1 MKASISSKIT
11 QGGNTPPSPSVEPRK
26 TRAELKK
33 DLKNSIKAKAIGLQK
48 SATPEV
54 TSKKG
59 STKESIQATSSKFPK
74 ELIPQI
80 LREDKYFLII
90 NKPAGL
96 VVHPD
101 GKTIEPTLCDWIV
114 QNYPKIVGV
123 GEPSKGPN
131 GVLLDRPGIVH
142 RLDRETSGVLVIAK
156 TQESF
161 EFLKKSFQT
170 RDVQKTYNTF
180 VWGLVKEDKG
190 SIDRPIGRSKTDFK
204 KWSAERFAR
213 GDLRPATTEY
223 KVLLRKS
230 FVEGEEKGGGEET
243 VKLSSKDSKNSKI
256 PLNFTFV
263 EAYPKTGRTHQI
275 RVHFKA
281 INHPVVGDALYAP
294 NHPQM
299 LGFKRLA
306 LHSRHI
312 SFTSLDGKRVEVEA
326 SLPEDFQSALK
337 FLSN

>member
-1 MKASISSKIT
+1 MKSSTNSQSSRSSTASQNLANKI
-11 QGGNTPPSPSVEPRK
+11 EPRK

-33 DLKNSIKAKAIGLQK
+33 ELKNSLKKKSVSSFSIQK
-48 SATPEV
+48 EDRTATPKL
-54 TSKKG
+54 TKG
-59 STKESIQATSSKFPK
+59 LKFPK
-74 ELIPQI
+74 ELVPQV
-80 LREDKYFLII
+80 LKEDRNFLII

-114 QNYPKIVGV
+114 QNYPKIKGV
-123 GEPSKGPN
+123 GEPSKGSD
-131 GVLLDRPGIVH
+131 GTLLDRPGIVH

-161 EFLKKSFQT
+161 EFLKQSFQT

-190 SIDRPIGRSKTDFK
+190 TIDRPIGRSKTDFK

-213 GDLRPATTEY
+213 GDLRPAVTDY
-223 KVLLRKS
+223 KVLLRKT
-230 FVEGEEKGGGEET
+230 FTEGEEKGGGEET
-243 VKLSSKDSKNSKI
+243 VKLSPKDSKNSKI

-263 EAYPKTGRTHQI
+263 EVYPKTGRTHQI

-281 INHPVVGDALYAP
+281 INHPVVGDSLYAP

-312 SFTSLDGKRVEVEA
+312 SFTSLDGKRIEVEA
-326 SLPEDFQSALK
+326 PLPSDFQAALK
-337 FLSN
+337 FLSV

>member
-1 MKASISSKIT
+1 MKSSTNPKTTAQASSSSS
-11 QGGNTPPSPSVEPRK
+11 QPRK
-26 TRAELKK
+26 SRAELKK
-33 DLKNSIKAKAIGLQK
+33 EFKNSLNKKTQTSNSRSSQK
-48 SATPEV
+48 SNAV
-54 TSKKG
+54 TSVK
-59 STKESIQATSSKFPK
+59 APLSSKFPK

-80 LREDKYFLII
+80 LQEDKYFLII

-114 QNYPKIVGV
+114 QNYPKLVGV
-123 GEPSKGPN
+123 GEPSKGPD
-131 GVLLDRPGIVH
+131 GTLLDRPGIVH

-156 TQESF
+156 TQEAF

-223 KVLLRKS
+223 KVLRRKS
-230 FVEGEEKGGGEET
+230 FIEGEEKGGGEET

-312 SFTSLDGKRVEVEA
+312 SFTSLNGKKVEVEA
-326 SLPEDFQSALK
+326 PLPADFQKALK
-337 FLSN
+337 IF

>member
-11 QGGNTPPSPSVEPRK
+11 TVSNTSSSPSVEPRK

-33 DLKNSIKAKAIGLQK
+33 ELKNSIKAKTTGLQK

-54 TSKKG
+54 VSKKG